1 MYTEDLSFLI
11 CVHGD
16 FGADM
21 CWCNVTRKQPNTPPG
36 NFLFSRSFKKMKRRS
51 SGPFT
56 QFTSMVIFCVSS
68 TMTVFDDQ
76 FSFSRNWL
84 SSCYMLS
91 IWRYKWLNSDLEQ
104 LSSSLWV
111 LIVNI
116 SKCIFCLFIVKACI
130 SSSLMLSIMLFLT
143 FIFALF

>member
-1 MYTEDLSFLI
+1 
-11 CVHGD
+11 
-16 FGADM
+16 
-21 CWCNVTRKQPNTPPG
+21 
-36 NFLFSRSFKKMKRRS
+36 MKRRS

-56 QFTSMVIFCVSS
+56 QFTLMVIFCVSS
-68 TMTVFDDQ
+68 TMSVIFYFFLIFIFTLFYFTVLYWTMSVFDDQ

-104 LSSSLWV
+104 LSRPLWV

-116 SKCIFCLFIVKACI
+116 SKCMFCLFIVEACV
-130 SSSLMLSIMLFLT
+130 SSSSVLSMMLFLT